1 MCPAIVAILP
11 PMQHGGDVTTLEDLR
26 GLLPE
31 GTAEAWPKVAAALP
45 TGTVF
50 MGGTALA
57 VWLRHRRSEDL
68 ETVRTFLGHL
78 GDFRYLDD
86 DPAMHATFGVDVRQ
100 VVMVHFQ
107 RRVPQVTA
115 SFSRQFAEAPPAAIS
130 PADTGDSIRLTQ
142 ATAGKGVTPLTN

>member
-1 MCPAIVAILP
+1 
-11 PMQHGGDVTTLEDLR
+11 MQHGGAVTTLEDLR

-57 VWLRHRRSEDL
+57 VWLRHRRSEDP

-142 ATAGKGVTPLTN
+142 ASAGKGVTPLTN